1 MGRLGAHWNGG
12 AHGKGGICLCPGF
25 APSLKVGKG
34 LEELVGISDNSASKS
49 KKQITVFAVPHGE
62 STLHRLHLPAWLLNR
77 RVRYG
82 AAVGAGLLAIHY
94 AVSIYCSFL
103 LPGLLAENSK
113 LRDRVAE
120 LSTRAETVQGQ
131 IDRIEM
137 LDHRVRYILGIEE
150 QPLGQT
156 LSVGGPIGANPEAYG
171 DLGPKDAAKLRHL
184 DASVQSLTE
193 QAYIQE
199 QRLED
204 LLDYFSEQRSQLAS
218 TPSVWPVRGWVT
230 SGFGHR
236 QDPFTGEQR
245 AHEGLDIS
253 ANIGATVAAPADGVV
268 VFAGAR
274 GGYGKV
280 TTLDHG
286 YGLMTTYGH
295 LSEIRVREGQR
306 ISRGEVIAA
315 VGNTGRSTGPHLH
328 YEVLV
333 NDVPVD
339 PTKFILN

>member
-1 MGRLGAHWNGG
+1 MGFSGDN
-12 AHGKGGICLCPGF
+12 
-25 APSLKVGKG
+25 APK
-34 LEELVGISDNSASKS
+34 A

-62 STLHRLHLPAWLLNR
+62 STLHRLHLPAWLLNP
-77 RVRYG
+77 RVRYAGMAG
-82 AAVGAGLLAIHY
+82 AAVLAVHY
-94 AVSIYCSFL
+94 AVSVYCSFL
-103 LPGLLAENSK
+103 LPGLLSENGK
-113 LRDRVAE
+113 LRDQVAGLSARV
-120 LSTRAETVQGQ
+120 ETVQGQ

-150 QPLGQT
+150 QPIGQT
-156 LSVGGPIGANPEAYG
+156 LSVGGPIGANSGAYD

-204 LLDYFSEQRSQLAS
+204 LLDYFSEQRSQLGS

-230 SGFGHR
+230 SGFGGR

-253 ANIGATVAAPADGVV
+253 ANIGATVAAPADGIV

-280 TTLDHG
+280 MTLDHG
-286 YGLMTTYGH
+286 YGIMTTYGH

-339 PTKFILN
+339 PSKFILN